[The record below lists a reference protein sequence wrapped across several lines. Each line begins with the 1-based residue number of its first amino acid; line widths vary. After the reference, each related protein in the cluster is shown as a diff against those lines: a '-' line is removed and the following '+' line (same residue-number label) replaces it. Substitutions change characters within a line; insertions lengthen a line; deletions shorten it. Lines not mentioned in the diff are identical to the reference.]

1 MRAERGLGLGVATA
15 ASLLALNSA
24 LAQPMTNSEKIDR
37 LQRQTELLEQQIKA
51 LKAEIAQT
59 RKKTE
64 RVESVQ
70 AAQAA
75 APAPQDARAADAPRD
90 PKSPPMMKAPA
101 LADKIKITLGGFI
114 SADTVWRQHNMV
126 NDVGTQFL
134 ATPFPFSPL
143 FGEHE
148 FHASARQSRISVLV
162 EGNIDPSQKLAGYFE
177 TDFLG
182 VGGGPPAAS
191 NYNQT
196 NSWPPRLR
204 QMYVNYDNNSWG
216 FHLLAGQAWS
226 LVTQTRMGIT
236 PRQENLPVNID
247 SPAVNFVG
255 FNWTRQWQ
263 IRAVQEFGSG
273 VALGVS
279 IENPAALVLASTAT
293 APAGTGGAFVSGDLV
308 NGVVV
313 NFANTG
319 AGGFLNGV
327 TVTTDQIPDI
337 IVKAAFDP
345 GWGHYEIFG
354 VGRFFTDHTLTC
366 FPVPCVAGST
376 AMTGTPRTHT
386 KFGGGI
392 GGSVLLP
399 LIPQYLEFTGNIM
412 YGRGISRY
420 ASGQHA
426 DATIAPDGSLT
437 PLVALTAMVGLV
449 AHPTEAL
456 DIFAYA
462 GMEQVWASFF
472 NVGDTLFG
480 YGNPGFSNAGCT
492 TVTPFSF
499 AGATPTNCIANN
511 RRVMEF
517 AVGFWH
523 DIYRGNVGRLR
534 VGAQYEYLRREAFA
548 GIGGAPAADNNIIM
562 TSLRY
567 FLPN

>member
-1 MRAERGLGLGVATA
+1 MRVEGGLACGLVATV
-15 ASLLALNSA
+15 SLLALEPA
-24 LAQPMTNSEKIDR
+24 LAQISDSQKIEQ
-37 LQRQTELLEQQIKA
+37 LQRQTDLLEKQIKA
-51 LKAEIAQT
+51 LKEEIAQT

-64 RVESVQ
+64 KVES
-70 AAQAA
+70 AQAVYA
-75 APAPQDARAADAPRD
+75 AHTPTQPTD
-90 PKSPPMMKAPA
+90 PKSPTMMKAPSI
-101 LADKIKITLGGFI
+101 LDKVKITPGGFI
-114 SADTVWRQHNMV
+114 SADTVWRQRNMV

-134 ATPFPFSPL
+134 TTPFPFSPL
-143 FGEHE
+143 YGEHE

-162 EGNIDPSQKLAGYFE
+162 EGTIDAGQKLAGYFE

-204 QMYVNYDNNSWG
+204 QMYVNYDNTGWG

-226 LVTQTRMGIT
+226 LVTQTRTGIT
-236 PRQENLPVNID
+236 PRQENLPINID

-263 IRAVQEFGSG
+263 IRAVHEFGSG

-279 IENPAALVLASTAT
+279 IENPAALVVASTAT
-293 APAGTGGAFVSGDLV
+293 APAGTGGAFVSGNIV
-308 NGVVV
+308 NGAVV

-319 AGGFLNGV
+319 AGGFLQGV

-337 IVKAAFDP
+337 VAKAAFDP

-354 VGRFFTDHTLTC
+354 LGRFFTDHTLTC
-366 FPVPCVAGST
+366 VPGPCVAGST
-376 AMTGTPRTHT
+376 AMSGNTTTHT

-412 YGRGISRY
+412 YGRGVSRY

-426 DATIAPDGSLT
+426 DATIAADGSLT
-437 PLVALTAMVGLV
+437 PLVALTAMAGLV
-449 AHPTEAL
+449 AHPWEGL

-462 GMEQVWASFF
+462 GLEQVSASSF
-472 NVGDTLFG
+472 NVGTTLFG
-480 YGNPGFSNAGCT
+480 YGNPGFSNVGCT
-492 TVTPFSF
+492 IVTPASF
-499 AGATPTNCIANN
+499 AGATPTDCIANN
-511 RRVMEF
+511 RRVMEL

-523 DIYRGNVGRLR
+523 DLYKGNFGRVR
-534 VGAQYEYLRREAFA
+534 VGAQYEYLRREAFE
-548 GIGGAPAADNNIIM
+548 GIGGAPATDNNIIL
-562 TSLRY
+562 TSIRY
-567 FLPN
+567 FPWGQ